1 MTEAATADGE
11 ARPAI
16 NGEEMA
22 MLWLKG
28 CQRCGGDLNSSR
40 DEYGPYIACIQCDAL
55 RDAPARSLADP
66 RPSA

>member
-1 MTEAATADGE
+1 
-11 ARPAI
+11 
-16 NGEEMA
+16 

-28 CQRCGGDLNSSR
+28 CQRCAGDLNSSR
-40 DEYGPYIACIQCDAL
+40 DQYGPYIACIQYGAL